1 MPWLAHWRGRRGP
14 NRADSPKGLL
24 VEHQSYSLRT
34 LWQVVRAELSAT
46 RQARAERRAL
56 AREIADYTSPRDLAD
71 LEAVLDRH
79 AEDEAD
85 DIRQLIAVRAYA
97 SPAGIPGS
105 GR

>member
-1 MPWLAHWRGRRGP
+1 
-14 NRADSPKGLL
+14 
-24 VEHQSYSLRT
+24 VENQSYSLRT
-34 LWQVVRAELSAT
+34 LWHVVRAELSAT
-46 RQARAERRAL
+46 RQARADRRVL
-56 AREIADYTSPRDLAD
+56 AREIADYTSARDLAD